1 MTEVLSLD
9 GIHKRFGNIVAADSI
24 AIGVEDEFFA
34 LLGPSG
40 SGKTTMLRIIA
51 GLEAPSAGSVTING
65 RDVTALPPYRREIGM
80 VFQDFLLFPHRT
92 VAENILFPLKMQGS
106 GEDAKQRNLD
116 WVTGLV
122 QLEGLEERFPHQL
135 SGGQKQRVALARGL
149 VSRPKVLLL
158 DEPLANLDREL
169 RKEMEIEIRRFQIE
183 LGIPF
188 VYVTHNQEEAL
199 TMADRMAVMRS
210 GRIEQSG
217 DKFSLYH
224 NPATRFVAAFLG
236 MPNRLAA
243 EVIEHDDEWATV
255 SWNGHR
261 FRCRRHGGIGA
272 GGRVECYVKSEK
284 ITTAS
289 NGAEAGIHGK
299 VRDIIF
305 KGQYADYLLD
315 VGNGAELVM
324 SGPPRDELMRKGTEL
339 TVHWRAEDCD
349 AFAADESR

>member
-24 AIGVEDEFFA
+24 SIGVEDEFFA

-158 DEPLANLDREL
+158 DEPLANLDR
-169 RKEMEIEIRRFQIE
+169 
-183 LGIPF
+183 
-188 VYVTHNQEEAL
+188 
-199 TMADRMAVMRS
+199 
-210 GRIEQSG
+210 
-217 DKFSLYH
+217 
-224 NPATRFVAAFLG
+224 
-236 MPNRLAA
+236 
-243 EVIEHDDEWATV
+243 
-255 SWNGHR
+255 
-261 FRCRRHGGIGA
+261 
-272 GGRVECYVKSEK
+272 
-284 ITTAS
+284 
-289 NGAEAGIHGK
+289 
-299 VRDIIF
+299 
-305 KGQYADYLLD
+305 
-315 VGNGAELVM
+315 
-324 SGPPRDELMRKGTEL
+324 
-339 TVHWRAEDCD
+339 
-349 AFAADESR
+349 